1 MYIFIYIDISCIV
14 FLVLSG
20 CQGEMQERKRQQEKI
35 KLTKTLHEYSHDD
48 TGHRVEIWIS
58 ADGSSSLDTI
68 DDMRDI
74 LSKLSTVEVRS
85 RVRSQQYEEHLS
97 KLQGSIFP
105 GAQGHMPLD
114 FVVGPYFSD

>member
-1 MYIFIYIDISCIV
+1 
-14 FLVLSG
+14 
-20 CQGEMQERKRQQEKI
+20 MQERKRQQEKI

-85 RVRSQQYEEHLS
+85 GVRSQQYEGAS
-97 KLQGSIFP
+97 QQTPVFDFPRGP
-105 GAQGHMPLD
+105 GAYARGFCCGPL
-114 FVVGPYFSD
+114 FFRLGA